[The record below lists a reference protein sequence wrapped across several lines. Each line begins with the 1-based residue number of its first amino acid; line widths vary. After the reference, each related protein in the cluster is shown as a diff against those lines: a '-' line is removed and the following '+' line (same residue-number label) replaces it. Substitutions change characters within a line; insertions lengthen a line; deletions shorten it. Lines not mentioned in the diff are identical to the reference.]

1 MVHPVAQFIGLKVAL
16 LDAKFVPLALKLL
29 TKYGATAQIRMRNTN
44 YSFSASTGTRESA
57 ADETV
62 TVYAVPPSMGKD
74 LIRDGSN
81 EGSAVTYVSPL
92 ELVQAGVDVQ
102 QITVKNCD
110 TFIMPN
116 EKDQK
121 IIKIVKIYSGD
132 EIALIRLDL
141 E

>member
-1 MVHPVAQFIGLKVAL
+1 MAK

-29 TKYGATAQIRMRNTN
+29 TKYGTTAQIRMRDTG
-44 YSFSASTGTRESA
+44 YSFSASTGTRERA
-57 ADETV
+57 GDETV
-62 TVYAVPPSMGKD
+62 TVFAVPPSIAKN

-81 EGSAVTYVSPL
+81 EGSVATFVSPL
-92 ELVQAGVDVQ
+92 ELVQAGLCVQ

-116 EKDQK
+116 EKEQK
-121 IIKIVKIYSGD
+121 IVDIVKIYSGD